1 MLWSSESLTGA
12 EDPLPKGLTDLAGM
26 LVLVLLVG
34 GLSSPPCEPPLGP
47 AKCPQDMVTGF
58 PQNARSKRKVFRQKL
73 FYLCANL

>member
-1 MLWSSESLTGA
+1 MGPGSGSIKKLWSSESLTGA

-34 GLSSPPCEPPLGP
+34 GLGSPPCEPPLGP

-58 PQNARSKRKVFRQKL
+58 PQNA
-73 FYLCANL
+73 